1 VCSWALRGLD
11 DPLPLGRELTAAL
24 TGSCTGEA
32 GPPLPVASILRLE
45 AHGLEL
51 MADRRRGPAEVW
63 TGTRD
68 GTVRLEAAGSF
79 LLRTPRAAEPGDD
92 LRLRVVQPGCCT
104 PLTIVWR
111 YPG

>member
-1 VCSWALRGLD
+1 MCSWALRGLD